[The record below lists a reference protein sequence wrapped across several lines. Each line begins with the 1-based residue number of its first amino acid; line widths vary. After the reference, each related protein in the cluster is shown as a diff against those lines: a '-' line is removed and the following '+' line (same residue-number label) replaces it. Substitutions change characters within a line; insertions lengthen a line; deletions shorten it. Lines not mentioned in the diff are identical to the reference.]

1 MKLLDEESHVLQEGN
16 LPLSSRHWTGKKIY
30 NTVFYFSE
38 VTSRTYWKETI
49 DIKKKSLFMTHVIV
63 YLMTKIT
70 LLSVLIL
77 CDILIVGLQEVS
89 SYILLLM

>member
-1 MKLLDEESHVLQEGN
+1 
-16 LPLSSRHWTGKKIY
+16 
-30 NTVFYFSE
+30 
-38 VTSRTYWKETI
+38 
-49 DIKKKSLFMTHVIV
+49 MTHVIV